1 VVKIAAMANEPAF
14 QGTDY
19 YQIEE
24 LLDPEERLVRDTARQ
39 FVEQEYAPV
48 VTEHFRRG
56 TFPVEL
62 AARIGELGFYGA
74 NLPTEYGCAGL
85 NNVAYGLINQE
96 LERGDSGLRSFIS
109 VQSGLVMYPIY
120 SYGSEAQ
127 KRYWLPR
134 LARGEAIG
142 CFGLTEPDF
151 GSNPSGMRTRAV
163 PVSGGYRLDG
173 TKRWITN
180 GDVSDVAV
188 VWAKVPGPDGDVVHG
203 FLVGRGTKGF
213 TTREMEGKFSLRA
226 SITSELF
233 FEECFVPADAVLPG
247 VRGMRGPLSCLT
259 QARYGIAWG
268 AIGAAIAC
276 YECARDYARERLMFS
291 RPIAGYQLVQ
301 AKLVAMITEI
311 TKAQLLCLRLGRLK
325 DAGTMRPEQ
334 VSMAK
339 MNNVSQAL
347 HIARQARDILGANGI
362 IDEYPVI
369 RHMLNLETVNTYEGT
384 EDVHRLIIGKDITG
398 WNAFGE

>member
-1 VVKIAAMANEPAF
+1 MYDGA
-14 QGTDY
+14 DY

-24 LLDPEERLVRDTARQ
+24 LLEPEERLARDTARQ
-39 FVEQEYAPV
+39 FVRNEYLPV
-48 VTEHFRRG
+48 VTAHFRDG

-62 AARIGELGFYGA
+62 SRRVGELGFYGA

-85 NNVAYGLINQE
+85 DNVAYGLINQE
-96 LERGDSGLRSFIS
+96 LEAGDPGLRSFVS
-109 VQSGLVMYPIY
+109 VQSGLVMYPIHAF
-120 SYGSEAQ
+120 GSEAQ
-127 KRYWLPR
+127 KRHWLPR

-151 GSNPSGMRTRAV
+151 GSNPSGMLTRAV
-163 PVSGGYRLDG
+163 PADGGWRIRG

-180 GDVSDVAV
+180 GSIADVAL
-188 VWAKVPGPDGDVVHG
+188 VWAKVADGDRDVVRG
-203 FLVGRGTKGF
+203 FLVEKGAPGF
-213 TTREMEGKFSLRA
+213 TASDMHGKFSLRA
-226 SITSELF
+226 SITSELHLDD
-233 FEECFVPADAVLPG
+233 CFVPADAVLPN
-247 VRGMRGPLSCLT
+247 VQGMRGPLSCLT
-259 QARYGIAWG
+259 QARYGISWG

-276 YECARDYARERLMFS
+276 FECARDYARERIMFS

-325 DAGTMRPEQ
+325 DAGRMRPEQ
-334 VSMAK
+334 VSLAK

-347 HIARQARDILGANGI
+347 HIARLARDILGANGI
-362 IDEYPVI
+362 TDEYPVI

-398 WNAFGE
+398 WDAFGQ

>member
-1 VVKIAAMANEPAF
+1 MSSGNEPRF
-14 QGTDY
+14 EGTDY
-19 YQIEE
+19 YNIDE
-24 LLDPEERLVRDTARQ
+24 LLDPEERLVRATARQ
-39 FVEQEYAPV
+39 FVEEEYLPV

-62 AARIGELGFYGA
+62 AARIGALGFYGA

-120 SYGSEAQ
+120 AFGSEAQ
-127 KRYWLPR
+127 KRQWLPQ

-151 GSNPSGMRTRAV
+151 GSNPAGMLTRAV
-163 PVSGGYRLDG
+163 PVAGGYRING

-180 GDVSDVAV
+180 GDVADVAL
-188 VWAKVPGPDGDVVHG
+188 VWAKVPAADGDVVRG
-203 FLVGRGTKGF
+203 FLVERGRPGF

-226 SITSELF
+226 SVTSELF
-233 FEECFVPADAVLPG
+233 LEDCVVPEDSVLPG
-247 VRGMRGPLSCLT
+247 VQGMRGPLSCLT
-259 QARYGIAWG
+259 QARYGISWG

-276 YECARDYARERLMFS
+276 YECARDYARERMMFA

-301 AKLVAMITEI
+301 AKLVTMLTEI
-311 TKAQLLCLRLGRLK
+311 TKAQLLCLRLGRMK

-347 HIARQARDILGANGI
+347 HIARLARDILGANGI

-398 WNAFGE
+398 WDAFGS

>member
-1 VVKIAAMANEPAF
+1 MSNDPKF
-14 QGTDY
+14 TGTDY
-19 YQIEE
+19 YAIDE
-24 LLDPEERLVRDTARQ
+24 LLDSEERLARDTARQ
-39 FVEQEYAPV
+39 FVENEYLPV
-48 VTEHFRRG
+48 VTEHFRAG
-56 TFPVEL
+56 TFPVGL
-62 AARIGELGFYGA
+62 AKRIAELGFFGS
-74 NLPTEYGCAGL
+74 NLPQEYGCAGL

-96 LERGDSGLRSFIS
+96 LERGDSGLRSFVS
-109 VQSGLVMYPIY
+109 VQSGLVMYPIFAF
-120 SYGSEAQ
+120 GSEEQ
-127 KRYWLPR
+127 KRHWLPR
-134 LARGEAIG
+134 LAAGEAIG

-151 GSNPSGMRTRAV
+151 GSNPAGMLTRARRV
-163 PVSGGYRLDG
+163 DGGYSLNG

-188 VWAKVPGPDGDVVHG
+188 VWAKVDGEGAESVRG
-203 FLVGRGTKGF
+203 FLVERGRAGF
-213 TTREMEGKFSLRA
+213 TTREMTGKFSLRA

-233 FEECFVPADAVLPG
+233 FEDCVVPEENLLPG

-259 QARYGIAWG
+259 QARYGISWG

-276 YECARDYARERLMFS
+276 YQCALEYARDRIMFDK
-291 RPIAGYQLVQ
+291 PIAAYQLVQ
-301 AKLVAMITEI
+301 AKLVSMLTEI

-339 MNNVSQAL
+339 MNNVSKAL
-347 HIARQARDILGANGI
+347 QIARQARDILGANGI

-384 EDVHRLIIGKDITG
+384 HDIHALILGRAQTG
-398 WNAFGE
+398 LQAFTGA

>member
-1 VVKIAAMANEPAF
+1 MANEPTF

-62 AARIGELGFYGA
+62 AARIGALGFYGA

-85 NNVAYGLINQE
+85 NNVSYGLINQE

-180 GDVSDVAV
+180 GDVADVAV
-188 VWAKVPGPDGDVVHG
+188 VWAKVPSPDGDVVHG
-203 FLVGRGTKGF
+203 FLVERGTKGF
-213 TTREMEGKFSLRA
+213 STREMEGKFSLRA

-301 AKLVAMITEI
+301 AKLVGMLTEI

-398 WNAFGE
+398 WNAFGD

>member
-1 VVKIAAMANEPAF
+1 MYDGA
-14 QGTDY
+14 DY
-19 YQIEE
+19 FHIED
-24 LLDPEERLVRDTARQ
+24 LLEPEEKLARDTARQ
-39 FVEQEYAPV
+39 FVRNEYLPV
-48 VTEHFRRG
+48 VTRHFRDG

-62 AARIGELGFYGA
+62 SRRVGELGFYGA
-74 NLPTEYGCAGL
+74 NLPAEYGCAGL

-96 LERGDSGLRSFIS
+96 LEAGDSGLRSFIS

-120 SYGSEAQ
+120 AFGSEAQ
-127 KRYWLPR
+127 KRHWLPR

-151 GSNPSGMRTRAV
+151 GSNPSGMLTRAV
-163 PVSGGYRLDG
+163 PVGGSYRLHG

-180 GDVSDVAV
+180 GSIADVAL
-188 VWAKVPGPDGDVVHG
+188 VWAKVADGDRDVVRG
-203 FLVGRGTKGF
+203 FLVEKGTRGF
-213 TTREMEGKFSLRA
+213 TATDMHGKFSLRA
-226 SITSELF
+226 SITSELHLDD
-233 FEECFVPADAVLPG
+233 CVVPADAILPG
-247 VRGMRGPLSCLT
+247 VQGMRGPLSCLT
-259 QARYGIAWG
+259 QARYGISWG
-268 AIGAAIAC
+268 AVGAAIAC
-276 YECARDYARERLMFS
+276 YECARDYARARVMFS

-301 AKLVAMITEI
+301 AKLVEMITEI

-325 DAGTMRPEQ
+325 DAGRMRPEQ

-347 HIARQARDILGANGI
+347 RIARLARDILGANGI
-362 IDEYPVI
+362 TDEYPII

-398 WNAFGE
+398 WDAFGQ